1 MQRDRTLLTLVIALL
16 TGCRTAAVPTVDA
29 ALAAR
34 ARLIRIEDTRRVDS
48 AFLDSALRAPDP
60 SVRRVAAFSAGRVG
74 ARALMPTLRA
84 LTSDPDARVAAAA
97 LYALGLMKDTGAVA
111 LATTAL
117 RGAPDVAR
125 EGAWLLGEVGE
136 PGRAALTAAAVDS
149 TLDSS
154 RRGAVLL
161 ALARLKQPPVGVLL
175 PLLADADTAIAW
187 RAAYVVARARS
198 AAAVRAMIGASASPT
213 AQVRDYAARG
223 LARSLAGDSLGGL
236 ALDALRRL
244 AADPDTRV
252 RVTAI
257 RVIGAY
263 GTPAA
268 PAIASALRDAD
279 GGVRITAASLAGVAF
294 DTSAH
299 AWADAWRADT
309 SFPFRRALAESGAR
323 HGMLRD
329 AWQEWRTDAR
339 WQYRAAAVALDGIGP
354 AAAALQ
360 RLERSLRDTD
370 GRVRAAAAEALAA
383 LADST
388 SVAPSVRGRLRA
400 TLVDS
405 DFVVRATALGALA
418 KGATVEDLAAALGS
432 YPIARRDADLDARLA
447 FWTLV
452 DSALRV
458 HAPGLPDSVL
468 RALAAISRPTDPL
481 ERARAAN
488 IPRFSTWADGTT
500 EAREDS
506 WYRARAVAA
515 SASHAPVARIETER
529 GTIELVLFPA
539 EAPVTVHNFVSLAS
553 RHYFD
558 GQRFHRVVPNFVIQA
573 GDPRGD
579 GNGGPGYAIRDELN
593 PHRYVRGT
601 LGMAL
606 SGPNTGGSQF
616 FITHAAQPH
625 LDGGYTVF
633 GQLRSGGDVLDRI
646 AQGDRIV
653 RITIR

>member
-1 MQRDRTLLTLVIALL
+1 MPRDRTLPTVALAL
-16 TGCRTAAVPTVDA
+16 FAACRTAPVPTDA
-29 ALAAR
+29 AAVAAR
-34 ARLIRIEDTRRVDS
+34 SRLIRIEDTRRVDS

-60 SVRRVAAFSAGRVG
+60 VLRRAAAFTAGRVG
-74 ARALMPTLRA
+74 ARALLPELRA
-84 LTSDPDARVAAAA
+84 LASDRDARVSAAA
-97 LYALGLMKDTGAVA
+97 LYALGLIKDTGAVTI
-111 LATTAL
+111 ATASL
-117 RGAPDVAR
+117 RGTLDVAR

-136 PGRAALTAAAVDS
+136 AGRTALTATAVDS

-154 RRGAVLL
+154 RRGPALL
-161 ALARLKQPPVGVLL
+161 ALARLKQPPLGAVL
-175 PLLADADTAIAW
+175 PLLGDADTAIAW
-187 RAAYVVARARS
+187 RAAYLVARARS
-198 AAAVRAMIGASASPT
+198 AAAVRAMIGASASP
-213 AQVRDYAARG
+213 ASEVRDYAARG

-244 AADPDTRV
+244 AADHDARV

-268 PAIASALRDAD
+268 PTIAAVLRDSVDA
-279 GGVRITAASLAGVAF
+279 VRITAASVAHVAL
-294 DTSAH
+294 DTSART
-299 AWADAWRADT
+299 WAEVWRSDSGFA
-309 SFPFRRALAESGAR
+309 FRRALAEDGAR
-323 HGMLRD
+323 HGVLRD
-329 AWQEWRTDAR
+329 AWQEWNTDGR
-339 WQYRAAAVALDGIGP
+339 WQFRAAAAALDGIGP

-360 RLERSLRDTD
+360 RLEHSLRDGD
-370 GRVRAAAAEALAA
+370 GRVRAAATEALAA

-388 SVAPSVRGRLRA
+388 SVSASVRLRLRA
-400 TLVDS
+400 ALADS
-405 DFVVRATALGALA
+405 DFVVRANALGVLA
-418 KGATVEDLAAALGS
+418 KGATVDDLAAALKA

-447 FWTLV
+447 FWTFA

-458 HAPGLPDSVL
+458 HGSVLPDSVF

-488 IPRFSTWADGTT
+488 IPRFSAWADGTT
-500 EAREDS
+500 EARDEA
-506 WYRARAVAA
+506 WYRSRAVEALA
-515 SASHAPVARIETER
+515 SRSPVAQIETDR
-529 GTIELVLFPA
+529 GTIELALFPD
-539 EAPVTVHNFVSLAS
+539 EAPVTVHNFVSLA
-553 RHYFD
+553 RRRYFD

-616 FITHAAQPH
+616 FVTHAAQPH

-646 AQGDRIV
+646 VQGDRIV